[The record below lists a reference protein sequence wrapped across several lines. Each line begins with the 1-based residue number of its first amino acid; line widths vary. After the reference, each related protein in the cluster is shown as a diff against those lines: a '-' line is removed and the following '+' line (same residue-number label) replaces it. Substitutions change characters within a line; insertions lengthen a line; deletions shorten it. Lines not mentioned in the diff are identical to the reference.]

1 MSYSVDG
8 TKITMTRGDTVRIQ
22 VAINIG
28 GEEYTPEVGDVV
40 RFAAKK
46 AWTDDEPCIL
56 ITIPNDTLILTIEPN
71 DTKELEF
78 GAYNYDLQ
86 ITFANGDVATFVT
99 KAKLKIE
106 EEAD

>member
-22 VAINIG
+22 VAIDID
-28 GEEYTPEVGDVV
+28 GEEYAPEVGDVV

-46 AWTDDEPCIL
+46 AWTDEEPCIL

-71 DTKELEF
+71 DTKQLEF

>member
-22 VAINIG
+22 VAIDID
-28 GEEYTPEVGDVV
+28 GEEYTPAEGDAV

-46 AWTDDEPCIL
+46 AWTDEEPCIL
-56 ITIPNDTLILTIEPN
+56 IDIPTDTLVLTINPEH
-71 DTKELEF
+71 TKQLEF

-99 KAKLKIE
+99 KAKLKLE

>member
-22 VAINIG
+22 VAIDID
-28 GEEYTPEVGDVV
+28 GEEYTPQEGDVV

-46 AWTDDEPCIL
+46 AWTDEEPCIL
-56 ITIPNDTLILTIEPN
+56 IDIPTDTLVLTINPE
-71 DTKELEF
+71 DTKQLEF

-99 KAKLKIE
+99 KAKLKLE

>member
-22 VAINIG
+22 VAIDID
-28 GEEYTPEVGDVV
+28 GEEYTPQEGDVV

-46 AWTDDEPCIL
+46 AWTDEEPCIL

>member
-22 VAINIG
+22 VAIDID
-28 GEEYTPEVGDVV
+28 GEEYTPQEGDVV

-46 AWTDDEPCIL
+46 AWTDEEPCIL
-56 ITIPNDTLILTIEPN
+56 ITIPNDTLVLTIEPN
-71 DTKELEF
+71 DTKQLEF

>member
-22 VAINIG
+22 VAIDID
-28 GEEYTPEVGDVV
+28 GEEYTPAEGDAV

-46 AWTDDEPCIL
+46 AWTDEEPCIL

-71 DTKELEF
+71 DTKQLEF

>member
-22 VAINIG
+22 VAIDIDG
-28 GEEYTPEVGDVV
+28 KEYTPQEGDVV

-46 AWTDDEPCIL
+46 AWTDDEPCVYVD
-56 ITIPNDTLILTIEPN
+56 IPNDTLVLTINPE
-71 DTKELEF
+71 DTKQLEF

>member
-22 VAINIG
+22 VAIDID
-28 GEEYTPEVGDVV
+28 GEEYTPQEGDVV

-56 ITIPNDTLILTIEPN
+56 ITIPNDTLVLTIEPN
-71 DTKELEF
+71 DTKQLEF

>member
-22 VAINIG
+22 VAIDID
-28 GEEYTPEVGDVV
+28 GEEYTPAEGDAV

-46 AWTDDEPCIL
+46 AWTDEDPCIL
-56 ITIPNDTLILTIEPN
+56 IDIPTDTLVLTINPE
-71 DTKELEF
+71 DTKQLEF

-99 KAKLKIE
+99 KAKLKLE

>member
-22 VAINIG
+22 VAIDID
-28 GEEYTPEVGDVV
+28 GEEYTPQEGDVV

-46 AWTDDEPCIL
+46 AWTDEEPCIL

-71 DTKELEF
+71 NTKELEF

>member
-22 VAINIG
+22 VAIDID
-28 GEEYTPEVGDVV
+28 GEEYTPAEGDVV

-46 AWTDDEPCIL
+46 AWTDEEPCIL
-56 ITIPNDTLILTIEPN
+56 IDIPTDTLVLTINPE
-71 DTKELEF
+71 DTKQLEF

-99 KAKLKIE
+99 KAKLKLE

>member
-1 MSYSVDG
+1 M
-8 TKITMTRGDTVRIQ
+8 
-22 VAINIG
+22 
-28 GEEYTPEVGDVV
+28 V

-46 AWTDDEPCIL
+46 AWADAEPCIL

-71 DTKELEF
+71 DTKQLEF

>member
-22 VAINIG
+22 VAIDID
-28 GEEYTPEVGDVV
+28 GEEYTPQEGDVV

-56 ITIPNDTLILTIEPN
+56 ITIPNDTLVLTIEPN

>member
-22 VAINIG
+22 VAIDID

-46 AWTDDEPCIL
+46 AWTDEEPCIL
-56 ITIPNDTLILTIEPN
+56 ITIPNDTLVLTIEPN
-71 DTKELEF
+71 DTKQLEF

>member
-1 MSYSVDG
+1 M
-8 TKITMTRGDTVRIQ
+8 
-22 VAINIG
+22 AIDID
-28 GEEYTPEVGDVV
+28 GEEYTPAEGDAV

-46 AWTDDEPCIL
+46 AWTDEEPCIL
-56 ITIPNDTLILTIEPN
+56 IDIPTDTLVLTINPE
-71 DTKELEF
+71 DTKQLEF

-99 KAKLKIE
+99 KAKLKLE

>member
-22 VAINIG
+22 VAIDID
-28 GEEYTPEVGDVV
+28 GEEYTPAEGDAV

-46 AWTDDEPCIL
+46 AWTDEEPCIL
-56 ITIPNDTLILTIEPN
+56 IDIPTDTLVLTINPE
-71 DTKELEF
+71 DTKQLEF

-99 KAKLKIE
+99 KAKLKLE

>member
-22 VAINIG
+22 VAIDID
-28 GEEYTPEVGDVV
+28 GEEYTPQEGDVV

-46 AWTDDEPCIL
+46 AWTDEEPCIL
-56 ITIPNDTLILTIEPN
+56 ITIPNDTLVLTIEPN